1 MLEFAYSF
9 LMRSEVMIPTAVFVA
24 TVIWFAKAKR
34 KFGMRQLAGPFNAR
48 DMRTWPLWFVV
59 VDTALFV
66 VVFAAITAALGEDQY
81 TYAIAGGA
89 AAFLTFGLAP
99 AILIKMRK

>member
-1 MLEFAYSF
+1 MLDFASSF
-9 LMRSEVMIPTAVFVA
+9 LMRSDVMIPACIIVA
-24 TVIWFAKAKR
+24 AAIWFGKR
-34 KFGMRQLAGPFNAR
+34 RFGVTRSAGPFNAR

-66 VVFAAITAALGEDQY
+66 VVFAAITAALGEDEY

-89 AAFLTFGLAP
+89 AAFLTFGPAP
-99 AILIKMRK
+99 AILAKIRK